1 MVAFP
6 CRNGAPVKGI
16 TLSTRVGRLSRTHFE
31 LGFSVNAIVSMGRKA
46 MERKGAWISQK
57 VLLNN
62 VFESAQVEAAVS
74 SCSAVGNL
82 FVGKV
87 SCGTTMNQIVE
98 KWGDSL
104 WKNSAGTQCGVP
116 HCFTT
121 DLSLSSLGSE

>member
-6 CRNGAPVKGI
+6 CKNGAPVKGI
-16 TLSTRVGRLSRTHFE
+16 TLSTRVGRLRRTHFE

-46 MERKGAWISQK
+46 MERKGAWVSQK

-62 VFESAQVEAAVS
+62 VFESAQVETAVS

-87 SCGTTMNQIVE
+87 SCGITMNQIVE
-98 KWGDSL
+98 
-104 WKNSAGTQCGVP
+104 
-116 HCFTT
+116 
-121 DLSLSSLGSE
+121 E